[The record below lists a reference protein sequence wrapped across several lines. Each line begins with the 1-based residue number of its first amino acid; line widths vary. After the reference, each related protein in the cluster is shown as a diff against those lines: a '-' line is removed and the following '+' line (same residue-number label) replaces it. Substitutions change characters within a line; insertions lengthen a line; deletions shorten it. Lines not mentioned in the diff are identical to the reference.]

1 MEINRLL
8 ETLDNIKATDCRN
21 IKQQNVKQISLFH
34 KRVEFQ
40 LQVWS
45 DSKNLHFHHRRLI

>member
-40 LQVWS
+40 LQV
-45 DSKNLHFHHRRLI
+45 